1 MSKTILLVQPPFGEL
16 YDIPFSTI
24 ATLTASLRAEGYT
37 VIPRD
42 LNVDFMHMIMNAQ
55 GATRICETM
64 DRQIAALPDTGT
76 DGPKQKKQLQVLVG
90 GLRKKIPE
98 LDGIYSAFTREVRA
112 GAVTPDTYKKA
123 NNAYIAEL
131 LSVAMVTKPAAEG
144 WTFFDRVENRDANLY
159 YAYFDALFADTPWD
173 AIGLVGIT
181 VTAYS
186 QMPGFSLAHWIRTR
200 YPHVH
205 IALGGD
211 RFS

>member
-98 LDGIYSAFTREVRA
+98 IDGIYSAFTREVRA

-131 LSVAMVTKPAAEG
+131 LSVAMVTKPAPEG
-144 WTFFDRVENRDANLY
+144 SVRPSDRAVGSGEPGRARRNRHARYGSALSH
-159 YAYFDALFADTPWD
+159 YAVPGSVFAVLRRLSRPVR
-173 AIGLVGIT
+173 A
-181 VTAYS
+181 A
-186 QMPGFSLAHWIRTR
+186 RTR
-200 YPHVH
+200 REP
-205 IALGGD
+205 G
-211 RFS
+211 RNR